1 MEFKARTEECFRPID
16 GFNQVEIEDMVRDFI
31 EETLIANGVDA
42 LIRDVV
48 ISGSRC
54 RGLEREDSDID
65 VVVELICNEREDV
78 LFDMLHEEE
87 FCIGGVVV
95 DINPITNAKTGTLE
109 DYLPMVEEYLKEKG
123 MAKTAKPIR

>member
-1 MEFKARTEECFRPID
+1 
-16 GFNQVEIEDMVRDFI
+16 MVRDFI

-42 LIRDVV
+42 LIRDVA

-54 RGLEREDSDID
+54 RGLEREDSDLD